1 MKKNLITSLLI
12 LAILV
17 SSCTSMHKE
26 SLIATKADVD
36 KVSPTRTPTVQK
48 TATPTRTLN
57 PTEATQAYILAAT
70 QTQMA
75 QYPANCENYMFTSTS
90 PNMEWLAL
98 SCDHNSNS
106 RMIVASKSGKR
117 WEILLTDLLAAEDG
131 EMGGFVIPAHWNTD
145 YNIQYFE
152 TYLNWDGGGSQCI
165 RYGDGYGLYRLNLA
179 SGTWYPIVPTVN
191 EFPGYVFD
199 FSPTDEYVVLNKN
212 GATLINLLTNENTII
227 NAYPSF
233 SFEWNSDG
241 SKLAYSV
248 GTCSEETWLAET
260 SAVFVYDLETGE
272 SKKLMSVDDE
282 LLWVGEWQDDDHVE
296 ITSQKAVS
304 EQYSGEYTYTDYL
317 YDIIEDEYGIV
328 TSTPT
333 PTP

>member
-1 MKKNLITSLLI
+1 MKKNFVASLFI
-12 LAILV
+12 LAVMI
-17 SSCTSMHKE
+17 SSCSIVQKE
-26 SLIATKADVD
+26 HLVATKDDVI
-36 KVSPTRTPTVQK
+36 KVSPTRTPTIQK
-48 TATPTRTLN
+48 TATPTRTPN
-57 PTEATQAYILAAT
+57 PAEATQAYILSAT

-75 QYPANCENYMFTSTS
+75 QYPTNCENYMFTSTS

-117 WEILLTDLLAAEDG
+117 WEILLSDLLAAEDS
-131 EMGGFVIPAHWNTD
+131 EAGGYVIPSHWNTD
-145 YNIQYFE
+145 YNILYFE
-152 TYLNWDGGGSQCI
+152 TYLNWDGGGSQCF

-179 SGTWYPIVPTVN
+179 SGTWYSIVPTLN

-212 GATLINLLTNENTII
+212 GATLVNLLTNESKII

-248 GTCSEETWLAET
+248 GTCNDETWIADT
-260 SAVFVYDLETGE
+260 SAVFVFDLETGE

-282 LLWVGEWQDDDHVE
+282 LLWVGEWQDADHIE
-296 ITSQKAVS
+296 IYSQKDVS
-304 EQYSGEYTYTDYL
+304 DFYSGVYTYTHYL
-317 YDIIEDEYGIV
+317 YDIVEDEYGII